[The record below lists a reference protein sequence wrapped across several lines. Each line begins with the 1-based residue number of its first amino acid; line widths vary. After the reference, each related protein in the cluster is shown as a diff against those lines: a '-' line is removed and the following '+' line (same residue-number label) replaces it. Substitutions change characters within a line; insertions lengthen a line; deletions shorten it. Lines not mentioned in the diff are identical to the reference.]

1 MGGESP
7 ENRIERIVRDLMRGR
22 RLKLRAKD
30 AEDKE
35 AIVMAARLAA
45 ARQGPQRMSP
55 AFRQKLARQLDSA
68 TPREGWIT
76 RRTALVAG
84 LGVAAGTVG
93 GVLAGRGLEGPQPVA
108 AQEIVPAGGRW
119 IDVGAL
125 SDFPPGAAQQVKAGA
140 IGAFV
145 TRQGDDRVIAVSSI
159 CSDLPCELWWDGS
172 RSLLSCPCHNKSFT
186 AAGASTEAY
195 PLPPLDI
202 VRARVTPEGR
212 VELFAI

>member
-1 MGGESP
+1 MGESR
-7 ENRIERIVRDLMRGR
+7 ENRIERIVSDLMRGR
-22 RLKLRAKD
+22 RLKLRAGD

-35 AIVMAARLAA
+35 AIIMAARLAA

-55 AFRQKLARQLDSA
+55 AFRQKLARQLDS

-93 GVLAGRGLEGPQPVA
+93 GVLAGRGLEGPQAVA
-108 AQEIVPAGGRW
+108 AKEIVPPGGSW
-119 IDVGAL
+119 IDVGPV
-125 SDFPPGAAQQVKAGA
+125 SDFQPGVARQVKAGA

-145 TRQGDDRVIAVSSI
+145 TRQSDDRVIAVTSI

-172 RSLLSCPCHNKSFT
+172 QSRLTCPCHNKSFT
-186 AAGASTEAY
+186 AAGTSTEAY
-195 PLPPLDI
+195 PLPPLDT
-202 VRARVTPEGR
+202 VRVRINEGR

>member
-1 MGGESP
+1 
-7 ENRIERIVRDLMRGR
+7 MRGR

-30 AEDKE
+30 AEDKD
-35 AIVMAARLAA
+35 AIIMAARLAA

-68 TPREGWIT
+68 PREDGAWVT

-93 GVLAGRGLEGPQPVA
+93 GLLAGRGLEGPQPVA

-119 IDVGAL
+119 IDVGPA
-125 SDFPPGAAQQVKAGA
+125 SDFPHGVARQVKAGA

-145 TRQGDDRVIAVSSI
+145 TRQGDRVTAVTSI

-172 RSLLSCPCHNKSFT
+172 RSLLSCPCHNKAFT
-186 AAGASTEAY
+186 AGGTSMETY
-195 PLPPLDI
+195 PLPPLDT
-202 VRARVTPEGR
+202 VRVRVTAEDR